1 MELPLP
7 YECFHSALTAHSWA
21 PRQRKRGQSSH
32 KSPGKGPVPVTQAE
46 QATVN
51 AGLIVACVSAPVR
64 GAVAD
69 RRRRGWVFSAVEPKG
84 FLFKTVPGLTE
95 TVYRLYSEA

>member
-1 MELPLP
+1 M
-7 YECFHSALTAHSWA
+7 
-21 PRQRKRGQSSH
+21 
-32 KSPGKGPVPVTQAE
+32 
-46 QATVN
+46 N